1 MLKICLNNIY
11 NERKYE
17 NTMINFEKY
26 CLECSDGEN
35 ANNKE
40 CIKCP
45 YEKILNQIKI
55 LSPIDTLNEIIYNN
69 KSISRFGVCEFNII
83 NGKNRCNFQKY
94 EKNLSERLKTILQSD
109 EEGLLISISDSIKI
123 SNINKF
129 NKRFKSR
136 FNNFILHNKFS
147 LLKLLDFSSEI
158 FIFYNFNIIYIF
170 QFEWTN

>member
-1 MLKICLNNIY
+1 LK
-11 NERKYE
+11 K
-17 NTMINFEKY
+17 
-26 CLECSDGEN
+26 
-35 ANNKE
+35 
-40 CIKCP
+40 
-45 YEKILNQIKI
+45 
-55 LSPIDTLNEIIYNN
+55 
-69 KSISRFGVCEFNII
+69 
-83 NGKNRCNFQKY
+83 
-94 EKNLSERLKTILQSD
+94 ILQSD